1 MIGNWEIS
9 GLKIDEKFFRY
20 SIAYLDASV
29 LITTQIDN
37 NQNMESW
44 PHASVAIM
52 LAVHSVELFLKSTI
66 LLSEPKRILQS
77 HKLEDLKAIF
87 DEIYPEKKNVWE
99 LPFKTEYLG
108 MSEEEAAALAKRE
121 PIPSIQY
128 RYPVDMKGKAWGD
141 AAGFLPQEFLS
152 FLEDLKDD
160 FNRIYSNLKRT

>member
-52 LAVHSVELFLKSTI
+52 LAVHSVELFLKSAI

-87 DEIYPEKKNVWE
+87 DEIYPEEKNVWE

-108 MSEEEAAALAKRE
+108 MSEEEAAALAKKE
-121 PIPSIQY
+121 PIPSIQH

-141 AAGFLPQEFLS
+141 ASGFISKEFLT
-152 FLEDLKDD
+152 FLDDLKDN
-160 FNRIYSNLKRT
+160 FNRIYSDLKST